1 MKRMFALACRAL
13 ASFTLAS
20 MALLLGATAARAD
33 LIPGSLANVAG
44 WRIGAY
50 DDKQGRFSHC
60 AMSSA
65 YRSGITMIFSVSG
78 DYSWRVGWTHESWNF
93 TRGQSVDLVLFV
105 DDVGPFNLR
114 ALAATERMALA
125 ELPARGT
132 VFDLMRKGNRMSV
145 RALGNSYAF
154 SLDGTYAGLTEVL
167 ACASRYS
174 AVAGTRPAPVAPSA
188 SPSASSM
195 GPPAAPAPMLP
206 RTAPAAAPKPPA
218 VTAEQ
223 RLEATKVVA
232 NILAQGDMTN
242 FRILTAKEI
251 AELDSDYVTQ
261 SHVAWKA
268 DGILGTLRILPA
280 GGKKLTLS
288 DMNPAIISDD
298 ARNCKG
304 QFASGSTPDEKSPA
318 VLRLFTAC
326 EEGGK
331 LYEFRYTVV
340 PVGDGTY
347 YLFATAGTAERD
359 SGNRV
364 AKIETALRQAVYEV
378 LKQ

>member
-1 MKRMFALACRAL
+1 MKQMFALA
-13 ASFTLAS
+13 SI
-20 MALLLGATAARAD
+20 ALLLCTHAARAD
-33 LIPGSLANVAG
+33 LIPGSSANVAG

-50 DDKQGRFSHC
+50 DDKQGKFSHC
-60 AMSSA
+60 AMSSP

-78 DYSWRVGWTHESWNF
+78 DFSWRVGWTHHSWSF
-93 TRGQSVDLVLFV
+93 TKGQSVDLTLYV

-114 ALAATERMALA
+114 ANAVTETMVLA
-125 ELPARGT
+125 ELPAKGT

-145 RALGNSYAF
+145 RALGNSYGF

-174 AVAGTRPAPVAPSA
+174 AVAG
-188 SPSASSM
+188 
-195 GPPAAPAPMLP
+195 GPTTPAAPPAPMMP
-206 RTAPAAAPKPPA
+206 RNAPAAPQKPAA

-251 AELDSDYVTQ
+251 AELDNEYVTQ

-280 GGKKLTLS
+280 GKKVSLS
-288 DMNPAIISDD
+288 EMNSAIISDD
-298 ARNCKG
+298 ARTCKG

-331 LYEFRYTVV
+331 LFEFRYTVV

-347 YLFATAGTAERD
+347 YLFATAGAASRD
-359 SGNRV
+359 TGNRV

>member
-1 MKRMFALACRAL
+1 MKRMFALA
-13 ASFTLAS
+13 S
-20 MALLLGATAARAD
+20 MALLLCAHAARAD
-33 LIPGSLANVAG
+33 IIPGSSANVAG

-50 DDKQGRFSHC
+50 DDKQGHFSHC
-60 AMSSA
+60 AMSSP

-78 DYSWRVGWTHESWNF
+78 DFSWRVGWTHDSWRF
-93 TRGQSVDLVLFV
+93 TKGQSVDLVLYV

-114 ALAATERMALA
+114 ANAATEKLALA
-125 ELPARGT
+125 ELPAKGT

-145 RALGNSYAF
+145 RAQGNTYAF

-167 ACASRYS
+167 ACAGRYT
-174 AVAGTRPAPVAPSA
+174 AVASTQPAPAPVPTAP
-188 SPSASSM
+188 
-195 GPPAAPAPMLP
+195 PAPMMP
-206 RTAPAAAPKPPA
+206 RTAPAAPQKSAG

-232 NILAQGDMTN
+232 NILAQGEMTN
-242 FRILTAKEI
+242 FRILTAKDI
-251 AELDSDYVTQ
+251 AELDSEYVTQ

-268 DGILGTLRILPA
+268 DGILGTLRILPV
-280 GGKKLTLS
+280 GKKVSLS
-288 DMNPAIISDD
+288 DMNSAIISDD
-298 ARNCKG
+298 ARACKG
-304 QFASGSTPDEKSPA
+304 QFASGSTPDEKSSA

-331 LYEFRYTVV
+331 LFEFRYTVV

-347 YLFATAGTAERD
+347 YLFATAGTASRETGS
-359 SGNRV
+359 SGTANRV